1 MSACAT
7 SISARRRAAANF
19 PTPYPARTTDP
30 VGQYG
35 LRRSPFF
42 HCPPT
47 TAAPPKAS
55 VYFISPKNGDAVT
68 NPFIVLFGLIDA
80 GIAPAGDD
88 KPNTGHHHLLMDTT
102 LSPDELKQP
111 ILSDA
116 RHLHFGGGQ
125 TETELTLPRGR
136 HTLQLVLADWS
147 HTPFTPPL
155 VSAVIT
161 ITVKTGEDQQ

>member
-1 MSACAT
+1 MRSCAAL
-7 SISARRRAAANF
+7 ARGLLLLSVAFGVAAVAL
-19 PTPYPARTTDP
+19 
-30 VGQYG
+30 G
-35 LRRSPFF
+35 
-42 HCPPT
+42 T
-47 TAAPPKAS
+47 TAPPPKAS

-88 KPNTGHHHLLMDTT
+88 KPNTGHHHLLIDTT

-136 HTLQLVLADWS
+136 HTLQLVFADWS

-155 VSAVIT
+155 VSPVIT

>member
-80 GIAPAGDD
+80 GIVPAGDD
-88 KPNTGHHHLLMDTT
+88 KPNTGHHHLLVDTT

-111 ILSDA
+111 ILNDA

-125 TETELTLPRGR
+125 TETELTLNIC
-136 HTLQLVLADWS
+136 QS
-147 HTPFTPPL
+147 PL
-155 VSAVIT
+155 RRTSNYR
-161 ITVKTGEDQQ
+161 